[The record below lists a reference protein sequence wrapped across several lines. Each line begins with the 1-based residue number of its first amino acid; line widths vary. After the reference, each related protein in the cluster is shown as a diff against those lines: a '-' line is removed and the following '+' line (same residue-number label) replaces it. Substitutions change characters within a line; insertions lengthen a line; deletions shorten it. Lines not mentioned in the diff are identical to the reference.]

1 MPNENPQLS
10 RRNLLKSAL
19 GTSLVGSLALS
30 PMTSAA
36 EVTPSSKIPPE
47 DFRATGKN
55 IKQSVMAW
63 CFNPMPM
70 ETFVPACA
78 KMGLVGVEGIDKKY
92 YPLMKEHGL
101 KVSLCSSHG
110 FKQGPLN
117 PEYHEMCRTK
127 LREAVDLAVEWD
139 CKNVITFT
147 GMREK
152 GISDE
157 QAKKN
162 CVELWK
168 SVIDYAEEKNVTFV
182 LEHLNSR
189 DDSHPMK
196 GHPGYFGDDVDLCID
211 LIEQVDSPNMKLLFD
226 FYHVQVMNGD
236 VIRRFRQSLPYIG
249 HLHTAGN
256 PGRCELDENQEMNY
270 AAIIKA
276 VAESDYD
283 GYVVQEYIPT
293 WDDKLGSLRHGVALC
308 DV

>member
-1 MPNENPQLS
+1 MPHNTPHVS
-10 RRNLLKSAL
+10 RRNLLKTAL
-19 GTSLVGSLALS
+19 GTGMVGSMAAGG
-30 PMTSAA
+30 TVWATEDSAA
-36 EVTPSSKIPPE
+36 KIPPA

-70 ETFVPACA
+70 EEFVPACA
-78 KMGLVGVEGIDKKY
+78 RMGLVGVEGIDAKY

-101 KVSLCSSHG
+101 KVSLCSGHG

-117 PEYHEMCRTK
+117 PEYHEHCRTE
-127 LREAVDLAVEWD
+127 LRKAIDRAVKWD
-139 CKNVITFT
+139 CQNVITFT

-152 GISDE
+152 EISD
-157 QAKKN
+157 QQSQKN

-168 SVIDYAEEKNVTFV
+168 SVIDYAEAKNVTLV

-211 LIEQVDSPNMKLLFD
+211 LIKQVDSPNMKLLFD

-236 VIRRFRQSLPYIG
+236 VIRRFQQGLPYIG

>member
-1 MPNENPQLS
+1 
-10 RRNLLKSAL
+10 
-19 GTSLVGSLALS
+19 
-30 PMTSAA
+30 
-36 EVTPSSKIPPE
+36 
-47 DFRATGKN
+47 
-55 IKQSVMAW
+55 MAW

-70 ETFVPACA
+70 EEFVPACA
-78 KMGLVGVEGIDKKY
+78 RMGLVGVEGIDAKY

-101 KVSLCSSHG
+101 KVSLCSGHG

-117 PEYHEMCRTK
+117 PEYHEHCRTE
-127 LREAVDLAVEWD
+127 LRKAIDRAVKWD
-139 CKNVITFT
+139 CQNVITFT

-152 GISDE
+152 EISD
-157 QAKKN
+157 QQSQKN

-168 SVIDYAEEKNVTFV
+168 SVIDYAEAKNVTLV

-211 LIEQVDSPNMKLLFD
+211 LIKQVDSPNMKLLFD

-236 VIRRFRQSLPYIG
+236 VIRRFQQGLPYIG